1 MDMET
6 RKAVEVFAAKI
17 SDQFDVSR
25 LVLFGS
31 RARGDNRADSDADV
45 AVFLKGEDGDF
56 VEAKLAMS
64 GIAFGVLVETGIR
77 VQPLPVW
84 EGEWERPGQY
94 SNPDMLKNIA
104 KDGVRIRIPSRRGRR
119 PQYQL
124 SELLAECDEMAPYP
138 DDLAEWDEAPPVGR
152 EFL

>member
-6 RKAVEVFAAKI
+6 RKAVEVFATKI

-56 VEAKLAMS
+56 VEVKQAMV
-64 GIAFGVLVETGIR
+64 GIASDVLGETGIR

-84 EGEWERPGQY
+84 EGEWKRPGQY
-94 SNPDMLKNIA
+94 SNPDMLRNVSQ
-104 KDGVRIRIPSRRGRR
+104 DGVRIRIPAKRGRR
-119 PQYQL
+119 PQYKL
-124 SELLAECDEMAPYP
+124 SELLAECDEKAPYP
-138 DDLAEWDEAPPVGR
+138 DDLAEWDEVSPVGR